1 MTSTQTRQYEMLARI
16 SKFGE
21 ARRALFPD
29 NTEGG
34 RAFATVAEVVRQLT
48 SYSDSKSR
56 TLDKGKVSK
65 AVARQALLDRVR
77 SIKRTV
83 RVIARTHPAF
93 AGPFKMPAR
102 GKPADQAILT
112 AGRTFLEEASAQKER
127 FVAFGMPETFVA
139 DLQRLVE
146 AFDEAIRAREDGK
159 EQKSIAQKGLKS
171 ALSVGLDAASALD
184 VIVANQLGGDRD
196 AMAAWEHDRTVEAP
210 RRKRS
215 RGEPPAATPPTPAV
229 PPALSNTPAEAAAPV
244 IADPKPD
251 EAGKAA

>member
-1 MTSTQTRQYEMLARI
+1 MLARI

-139 DLQRLVE
+139 DLQRLVG
-146 AFDEAIRAREDGK
+146 RSTRP
-159 EQKSIAQKGLKS
+159 
-171 ALSVGLDAASALD
+171 SVRG
-184 VIVANQLGGDRD
+184 
-196 AMAAWEHDRTVEAP
+196 RTGRNRSP
-210 RRKRS
+210 SRR
-215 RGEPPAATPPTPAV
+215 RG
-229 PPALSNTPAEAAAPV
+229 
-244 IADPKPD
+244 
-251 EAGKAA
+251 